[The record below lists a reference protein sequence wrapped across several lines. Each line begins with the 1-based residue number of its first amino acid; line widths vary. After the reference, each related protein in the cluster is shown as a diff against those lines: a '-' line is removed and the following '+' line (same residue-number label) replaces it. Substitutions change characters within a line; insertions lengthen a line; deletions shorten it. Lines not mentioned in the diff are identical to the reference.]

1 MKKILLLLVLSF
13 FSTRSFAG
21 SCPDGSEPVK
31 SISADGTYFVYNCSG
46 TQKDNTTSNSSSND
60 SSSGIDTYGV
70 GNPPEEAILNS
81 IPKVMNLEDD
91 FKSISRG
98 EIILDSLKSWN
109 KKLRGKKPIYI
120 TSGGSQI
127 SVDPIGDEKAIK
139 LFKRF

>member
-1 MKKILLLLVLSF
+1 MLLNHLALWIYLCFFVCTSIFLWIKWRKVGAPLLILIIVISF
-13 FSTRSFAG
+13 IYSFGMAKYSILG
-21 SCPDGSEPVK
+21 SMRL
-31 SISADGTYFVYNCSG
+31 Y
-46 TQKDNTTSNSSSND
+46 
-60 SSSGIDTYGV
+60 
-70 GNPPEEAILNS
+70 S
-81 IPKVMNLEDD
+81 IPKVMNLEANS
-91 FKSISRG
+91 KSISRG